1 MKWDWTR
8 SFPDIFYCIIKYVIA
23 LRLVTDELSSL
34 QPVFYINTKTSK
46 PLQEAAFC
54 YPWLRTEVNQ
64 NLKYNKKTNVSRY
77 VALLDFV
84 ASAFYKR
91 EAVW

>member
-1 MKWDWTR
+1 MKWDWTC

-23 LRLVTDELSSL
+23 LRLVTGELSSL

-46 PLQEAAFC
+46 SLQEAAFC